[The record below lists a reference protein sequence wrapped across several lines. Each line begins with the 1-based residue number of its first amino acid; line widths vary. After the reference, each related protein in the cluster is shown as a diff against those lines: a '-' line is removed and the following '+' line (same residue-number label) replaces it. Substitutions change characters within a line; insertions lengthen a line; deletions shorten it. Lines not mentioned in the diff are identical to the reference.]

1 MPQST
6 YMYAN
11 GGHMNDFENEL
22 DEIRIKLY
30 EETRGVDTKEII
42 NSVNSH
48 ARSIA
53 YEFNINI
60 KNTINEKIFTI

>member
-1 MPQST
+1 MK
-6 YMYAN
+6 
-11 GGHMNDFENEL
+11 DFENEL

-30 EETRGVDTKEII
+30 EETRGLDTKEII

-53 YEFNINI
+53 YEFGINI
-60 KNTINEKIFTI
+60 KNTINEKYLQTVNL